1 MILDDRLALPP
12 DTVLLGEFSIVGVI
26 GAGGFGI
33 TYEADDVALETVVAI
48 KEYYPAAIGSRDAGL
63 SVRPSSRQQSDLF
76 EWGRSR
82 FLEEARMLARFKH
95 PGIVRVTRVFEANST
110 AYMVMEFERG
120 QSFEDWLQSLG
131 RPPTQEELDHIADRV
146 LDALATLHAQN
157 LLHRD
162 IAPDNVIIR
171 SSGDPVLLDFG
182 AARHAVVERTRTV
195 AGIVK
200 SGYSPQ
206 EQYSSDGRL
215 QGPWTDLYAFGATLY
230 RAVAG
235 KPPVDAPSRVDSDPL
250 VPARQAGA
258 GRYRPSFL
266 EAIDACLEV
275 KPSERPRSAA
285 ELRSLL
291 LEAPVVPRKRR
302 WPMLAAAALVAVVG
316 ASAGWYLTQQDAS
329 PGADPAQV
337 GSAPAAPP
345 DAKTP
350 APERHAEQQAPE
362 RPSPAPSPAPEKPP
376 ETPAATV
383 PEKAA
388 PAAPEKAAPAAPVDP
403 AAKAPGDREAEPPP
417 RTAFRDCDAC
427 PEMVVV
433 PAGDFM
439 MGSPEHEPGRLEF
452 EGPLHKVSFPTAF
465 AVARDA
471 TTRDQFK
478 AFVDAT
484 GYRFGETCQTQSDT
498 GWVEK
503 QGSFLAPPGFEQG
516 GDHPAVCV
524 SWEDANAYA
533 RWLSESTG
541 KRYRLPTEA
550 EREYVARAGT
560 TTPYWWGS
568 GVTPEQANFDTRPRP
583 SSSGGAA
590 PTDRQANA
598 GGAPG
603 RTVPV
608 HKGPANP
615 WGLRHVH
622 GNVAEW
628 VQDCW
633 DPDYRRA
640 PADGTALLGGDC
652 SQRVLRGGA
661 WSSWPE
667 DIRAAYREMSPPAD
681 RFATVGFRVARSL
694 GND

>member
-1 MILDDRLALPP
+1 LDDRLTLP
-12 DTVLLGEFSIVGVI
+12 TNTLLLGEFSIAGVI

-33 TYEADDVALETVVAI
+33 TYEADDVALESVVAI
-48 KEYYPAAIGSRDAGL
+48 KEYYPAEIGSRDAGL
-63 SVRPSSRQQSDLF
+63 TVRPSSRHHSDLF

-120 QSFEDWLQSLG
+120 QSFETWLQSLG
-131 RPPTQEELDHIADRV
+131 RPPTQAELDHIAGRI
-146 LDALATLHAQN
+146 LDALATLHAEN

-162 IAPDNVIIR
+162 IAPDNIIIR
-171 SSGDPVLLDFG
+171 SNGDPVLLDFG

-235 KPPVDAPSRVDSDPL
+235 KPPVEAPSRVDSDPL
-250 VPARQAGA
+250 VPAQQAAA
-258 GRYRPSFL
+258 GRYRSSFL
-266 EAIDACLEV
+266 AAIDACLKV
-275 KPSERPRSAA
+275 RPSQRPQSAA
-285 ELRSLL
+285 EFRSLL
-291 LEAPVVPRKRR
+291 LEPPAPSGRRR
-302 WPMLAAAALVAVVG
+302 WPLAAAAVSVAVGG
-316 ASAGWYLTQQDAS
+316 AIGGWYLRQDNTPS
-329 PGADPAQV
+329 PAGV
-337 GSAPAAPP
+337 TAPG
-345 DAKTP
+345 T
-350 APERHAEQQAPE
+350 ERHAAHQPQGRPSPDPVPE
-362 RPSPAPSPAPEKPP
+362 RPRDPPALVAPGKSAPDAP
-376 ETPAATV
+376 PAAS
-383 PEKAA
+383 PKRKES
-388 PAAPEKAAPAAPVDP
+388 EL
-403 AAKAPGDREAEPPP
+403 PPK
-417 RTAFRDCDAC
+417 TTFRDCDAC

-433 PAGDFM
+433 PPGTFM
-439 MGSPEHEPGRLEF
+439 MGSTENEPGRLKF
-452 EGPLHKVSFPTAF
+452 EGPVHAVSFPTAF
-465 AVARDA
+465 AVAQDA
-471 TTRDQFK
+471 ATRDQFK

-484 GYRFGETCQTQSDT
+484 GYRFGETCQTQGET

-503 QGSFLAPPGFEQG
+503 RGSFLSPPGFQQG

-533 RWLSESTG
+533 KWLSERTG

-550 EREYVARAGT
+550 EREYIARAGT
-560 TTPYWWGS
+560 KTSYWWGLGITS
-568 GVTPEQANFDTRPRP
+568 EQANFDARPRP
-583 SSSGGAA
+583 LPSGS
-590 PTDRQANA
+590 TA
-598 GGAPG
+598 GSASG
-603 RTVPV
+603 RTAAVRS
-608 HKGPANP
+608 GPANP
-615 WGLRHVH
+615 WGFYNVH

-633 DPDYRRA
+633 NPDYRNA
-640 PADGTALLGGDC
+640 PGDGAALLAGDC

-667 DIRAAYREMSPPAD
+667 DIRAAYREMSPIAN
-681 RFATVGFRVARSL
+681 RYASVGFRMARAL
-694 GND
+694 GED